1 MTNNSLELTL
11 SPRDEIA
18 RESEKR
24 LTWEIVLETF
34 TLLCV
39 ILVAL
44 VGNSLT
50 CAAVYRNQRLRTAP
64 NYYVVTLAIS
74 DILMAI
80 LLATFG
86 VAVIIEGRWLFGSV
100 ACEVLGFLPIL
111 LATFSIY
118 IMMLI
123 AVNRYF
129 TVLHRAIH
137 KKYFTLRNTV
147 LSILAAWLLSWNFPL
162 SYSLAGNPY
171 EFHTGKLI
179 CAFNPRSLTV
189 YHAVICSLTNVAV
202 PYSII
207 VVAYFSIG
215 KEVKSHNKRLHRSG
229 RNPGGIPAEEVR
241 ITRMLFAIIL
251 AFTVC
256 WFVFLVIEVL
266 GLIMGEYALPRP
278 VYACYTQV
286 IASSYAI
293 NPIVYAAM
301 NKYYRGE
308 FKLILENLRPSF
320 HCGVTRCI
328 PRKCQNAEISSVT
341 LADLNSV
348 QGASSGC

>member
-147 LSILAAWLLSWNFPL
+147 FVD
-162 SYSLAGNPY
+162 
-171 EFHTGKLI
+171 T
-179 CAFNPRSLTV
+179 CCMV
-189 YHAVICSLTNVAV
+189 VIVELPVVLQSCWKPIRV
-202 PYSII
+202 PYWQ
-207 VVAYFSIG
+207 ADMCF
-215 KEVKSHNKRLHRSG
+215 L
-229 RNPGGIPAEEVR
+229 
-241 ITRMLFAIIL
+241 TR
-251 AFTVC
+251 
-256 WFVFLVIEVL
+256 
-266 GLIMGEYALPRP
+266 
-278 VYACYTQV
+278 
-286 IASSYAI
+286 
-293 NPIVYAAM
+293 
-301 NKYYRGE
+301 
-308 FKLILENLRPSF
+308 
-320 HCGVTRCI
+320 
-328 PRKCQNAEISSVT
+328 
-341 LADLNSV
+341 
-348 QGASSGC
+348 GA